1 MDFVIFAF
9 LLDLIL
15 QILTLK
21 IQMIFFFT
29 VRNHSGGARDPAFP
43 PERRDM
49 NRLTVAEAQKLA
61 SPAPFALLSVKRE
74 DGKTNLM
81 ALSWWS
87 FLSNHPPLLGVCLS
101 KKGLSGSL
109 IEKNGEFALSLVGP
123 ALKDSAFRCGCCSGR
138 VVDKAEDFGI
148 PLEDAQAARP
158 IVSSAARSSNLQ
170 MMPRLAKRSMTG
182 WFSSSSSSTESRY
195 ISIGVYS
202 AQLPLNRLAMAVYL
216 ESGIGAY
223 RL

>member
-1 MDFVIFAF
+1 
-9 LLDLIL
+9 
-15 QILTLK
+15 
-21 IQMIFFFT
+21 MIFFFT

-148 PLEDAQAARP
+148 PLEDAQA
-158 IVSSAARSSNLQ
+158 
-170 MMPRLAKRSMTG
+170 
-182 WFSSSSSSTESRY
+182 
-195 ISIGVYS
+195 
-202 AQLPLNRLAMAVYL
+202 
-216 ESGIGAY
+216 IGAQVVSGSRAVFECRLLSTAAAGDHVFYIAEIVAAQGDAGVEQLYAFDGY
-223 RL
+223 RRLDTLTR

>member
-1 MDFVIFAF
+1 
-9 LLDLIL
+9 
-15 QILTLK
+15 
-21 IQMIFFFT
+21 MIFFFT

-87 FLSNHPPLLGVCLS
+87 FLSNHPPMLGVCLS

-148 PLEDAQAARP
+148 PLEDAQAIGAQV
-158 IVSSAARSSNLQ
+158 VSGSRAVFECRLLSAAAAGDHVFYIAEIVAAQGDAGVEQLYAFDGYR
-170 MMPRLAKRSMTG
+170 RLDTLTR
-182 WFSSSSSSTESRY
+182 
-195 ISIGVYS
+195 
-202 AQLPLNRLAMAVYL
+202 
-216 ESGIGAY
+216 
-223 RL
+223 

>member
-1 MDFVIFAF
+1 
-9 LLDLIL
+9 
-15 QILTLK
+15 
-21 IQMIFFFT
+21 MIFFFT

-87 FLSNHPPLLGVCLS
+87 FLSNHPPMLGVCLS

-148 PLEDAQAARP
+148 PLEDAQA
-158 IVSSAARSSNLQ
+158 
-170 MMPRLAKRSMTG
+170 
-182 WFSSSSSSTESRY
+182 
-195 ISIGVYS
+195 
-202 AQLPLNRLAMAVYL
+202 
-216 ESGIGAY
+216 IGAQVVSGSRAVFECRLLSTAAAGDHVFYIAEIVAAQGDAGVEQLYAFDGY
-223 RL
+223 RRLDTLTR

>member
-1 MDFVIFAF
+1 
-9 LLDLIL
+9 
-15 QILTLK
+15 
-21 IQMIFFFT
+21 MIFFFT

-87 FLSNHPPLLGVCLS
+87 FLSNHPPMLGVCLS

-109 IEKNGEFALSLVGP
+109 IEKTGEFALSLVGP

-138 VVDKAEDFGI
+138 IVDKAEDFGI
-148 PLEDAQAARP
+148 PLEDAQA
-158 IVSSAARSSNLQ
+158 
-170 MMPRLAKRSMTG
+170 
-182 WFSSSSSSTESRY
+182 
-195 ISIGVYS
+195 
-202 AQLPLNRLAMAVYL
+202 
-216 ESGIGAY
+216 IGAQVVSGSRAVFECRLLSTAAAGDHVFYIAEIVAAQGDAGVEQLYAFDGY
-223 RL
+223 RRLDTLTR

>member
-1 MDFVIFAF
+1 
-9 LLDLIL
+9 
-15 QILTLK
+15 
-21 IQMIFFFT
+21 MIFFFT

-148 PLEDAQAARP
+148 PLEDAQA
-158 IVSSAARSSNLQ
+158 
-170 MMPRLAKRSMTG
+170 
-182 WFSSSSSSTESRY
+182 
-195 ISIGVYS
+195 
-202 AQLPLNRLAMAVYL
+202 
-216 ESGIGAY
+216 IGAQVVSGSRAVFECRLLSTAAAGDHVFYIAEIAAAQGDAGVEQLYAFDGY
-223 RL
+223 RRLDTLTR

>member
-1 MDFVIFAF
+1 
-9 LLDLIL
+9 
-15 QILTLK
+15 
-21 IQMIFFFT
+21 MIFFFT

-87 FLSNHPPLLGVCLS
+87 FLSNHPPMLGVCLS

-148 PLEDAQAARP
+148 PLEDAQA
-158 IVSSAARSSNLQ
+158 
-170 MMPRLAKRSMTG
+170 
-182 WFSSSSSSTESRY
+182 
-195 ISIGVYS
+195 
-202 AQLPLNRLAMAVYL
+202 
-216 ESGIGAY
+216 IGAQVVSGSRAVFEC
-223 RL
+223 RLLSTAAAGDHVFYIAEIVAAQGDGGVDQLFAFDGYKRLDTLGR

>member
-1 MDFVIFAF
+1 
-9 LLDLIL
+9 
-15 QILTLK
+15 
-21 IQMIFFFT
+21 MIFFFT

-87 FLSNHPPLLGVCLS
+87 FLSNHPPMLGVCLS

-138 VVDKAEDFGI
+138 VVDKAEDFGV
-148 PLEDAQAARP
+148 PLEDAQA
-158 IVSSAARSSNLQ
+158 
-170 MMPRLAKRSMTG
+170 
-182 WFSSSSSSTESRY
+182 
-195 ISIGVYS
+195 
-202 AQLPLNRLAMAVYL
+202 
-216 ESGIGAY
+216 IGAQVVSGSRAVFECRLLSTAAAGDHVFYIAEIVAAQGDAGVEQLYAFDGY
-223 RL
+223 RRLDTLTR

>member
-1 MDFVIFAF
+1 
-9 LLDLIL
+9 
-15 QILTLK
+15 
-21 IQMIFFFT
+21 
-29 VRNHSGGARDPAFP
+29 
-43 PERRDM
+43 M

-87 FLSNHPPLLGVCLS
+87 FLSNHPPMLGVCLS

-138 VVDKAEDFGI
+138 IVDKAEDFGI
-148 PLEDAQAARP
+148 PLEDAQAIGAQV
-158 IVSSAARSSNLQ
+158 VSGSRAVFECRLLSAAAAGDHVFYIAEIVAAQGDAGVEQLYAFDGYR
-170 MMPRLAKRSMTG
+170 RLDTLTR
-182 WFSSSSSSTESRY
+182 
-195 ISIGVYS
+195 
-202 AQLPLNRLAMAVYL
+202 
-216 ESGIGAY
+216 
-223 RL
+223 

>member
-1 MDFVIFAF
+1 
-9 LLDLIL
+9 
-15 QILTLK
+15 
-21 IQMIFFFT
+21 MIFFFT

-87 FLSNHPPLLGVCLS
+87 FLSNHPPMLGVCLS

-138 VVDKAEDFGI
+138 VVDKAEDFGV
-148 PLEDAQAARP
+148 PLEDAQAIGAQV
-158 IVSSAARSSNLQ
+158 VSGSRAVFECRLLSAAAAGDHVFYIAEIVAAQGDAGVEQLYAFDGYR
-170 MMPRLAKRSMTG
+170 RLDTLTR
-182 WFSSSSSSTESRY
+182 
-195 ISIGVYS
+195 
-202 AQLPLNRLAMAVYL
+202 
-216 ESGIGAY
+216 
-223 RL
+223 

>member
-1 MDFVIFAF
+1 M
-9 LLDLIL
+9 L
-15 QILTLK
+15 
-21 IQMIFFFT
+21 FFFT

-148 PLEDAQAARP
+148 PLEDAQA
-158 IVSSAARSSNLQ
+158 
-170 MMPRLAKRSMTG
+170 
-182 WFSSSSSSTESRY
+182 
-195 ISIGVYS
+195 
-202 AQLPLNRLAMAVYL
+202 
-216 ESGIGAY
+216 IGAQVVSGSRAVFECRLLSTAAAGDHVFYIAEIVAAQGDAGVEQLYAFDGY
-223 RL
+223 RRLDTLTR

>member
-1 MDFVIFAF
+1 
-9 LLDLIL
+9 
-15 QILTLK
+15 
-21 IQMIFFFT
+21 MIFFFT

-87 FLSNHPPLLGVCLS
+87 FLSNHPPMLGVCLS

-138 VVDKAEDFGI
+138 IVDKAEDFGI
-148 PLEDAQAARP
+148 PLEDAQAIGAQV
-158 IVSSAARSSNLQ
+158 VSGSRAVFECRLLSAAAAGDHVFYIAEIVAAQGDAGVEQLYAFDGYR
-170 MMPRLAKRSMTG
+170 RLDTLTR
-182 WFSSSSSSTESRY
+182 
-195 ISIGVYS
+195 
-202 AQLPLNRLAMAVYL
+202 
-216 ESGIGAY
+216 
-223 RL
+223 

>member
-1 MDFVIFAF
+1 
-9 LLDLIL
+9 
-15 QILTLK
+15 
-21 IQMIFFFT
+21 MIFFFT
-29 VRNHSGGARDPAFP
+29 VRNHPGGARDPAFP

-87 FLSNHPPLLGVCLS
+87 FLSNHPPMLGVCLS

-138 VVDKAEDFGI
+138 IVDKAEDFGI
-148 PLEDAQAARP
+148 PLEDAQAIGAQV
-158 IVSSAARSSNLQ
+158 VSGSRAVFECRLLSAAAAGDHVFYIAEIVAAQGDAGVEQLYAFDGYR
-170 MMPRLAKRSMTG
+170 RLDTLTR
-182 WFSSSSSSTESRY
+182 
-195 ISIGVYS
+195 
-202 AQLPLNRLAMAVYL
+202 
-216 ESGIGAY
+216 
-223 RL
+223 

>member
-1 MDFVIFAF
+1 
-9 LLDLIL
+9 
-15 QILTLK
+15 
-21 IQMIFFFT
+21 MIFFFT

-148 PLEDAQAARP
+148 PLEDAQAIGAQV
-158 IVSSAARSSNLQ
+158 VSGSRAVFECRLLSAAAAGDHVFYIAEIVAAQGDAGVEQLYAFDGYR
-170 MMPRLAKRSMTG
+170 RLDTLTR
-182 WFSSSSSSTESRY
+182 
-195 ISIGVYS
+195 
-202 AQLPLNRLAMAVYL
+202 
-216 ESGIGAY
+216 
-223 RL
+223 